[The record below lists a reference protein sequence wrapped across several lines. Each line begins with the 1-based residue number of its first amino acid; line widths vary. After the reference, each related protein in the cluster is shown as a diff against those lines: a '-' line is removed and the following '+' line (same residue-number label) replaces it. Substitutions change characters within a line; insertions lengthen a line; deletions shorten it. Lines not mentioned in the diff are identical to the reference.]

1 MDKLSEEEL
10 KAIWNLTRQG
20 IDLEELEKAAGE
32 IQEIL
37 KPVFKLYA
45 KNVQIYLKYKSE
57 ED

>member
-37 KPVFKLYA
+37 KPVFKLYT
-45 KNVQIYLKYKSE
+45 KNVQIYLKYKN
-57 ED
+57 